1 MDFIL
6 RMLMGPWTT
15 YILYNLKTH
24 GPQRFGELKRRVA
37 GISAK
42 MLTERL
48 RTLEGAA
55 LVRRDYEATIP
66 PKVTYSLTQRGHE
79 LDDVLGKL
87 AEIGMRW
94 EAEDAARRALRATEL
109 KAAEDRSASLS
120 FRHVEVALHEAEV
133 DERLG
138 IGVARRPGRSL
149 ARTPPAYRC
158 RRRRAVPSGSMKGRP
173 AATSAG
179 GCFSAVRQDADHL
192 VVVRARAPTC
202 RSRACRR
209 PRGRPPRRGDSR
221 R

>member
-1 MDFIL
+1 MTTSQIHPGKESASCPMDFIL

-66 PKVTYSLTQRGHE
+66 PKVTYSMTQRGHE

-94 EAEDAARRALRATEL
+94 ETEDAALRAARATEL
-109 KAAEDRSASLS
+109 KAAE
-120 FRHVEVALHEAEV
+120 
-133 DERLG
+133 
-138 IGVARRPGRSL
+138 
-149 ARTPPAYRC
+149 
-158 RRRRAVPSGSMKGRP
+158 
-173 AATSAG
+173 
-179 GCFSAVRQDADHL
+179 
-192 VVVRARAPTC
+192 
-202 RSRACRR
+202 
-209 PRGRPPRRGDSR
+209 
-221 R
+221 